1 LAANVNFASVKLPVA
16 SLRQVA
22 RFAQNNLSEQ
32 EKPPFAG
39 NFTRKQ
45 PKGGNCHSQLQK
57 FP

>member
-1 LAANVNFASVKLPVA
+1 VA